1 MLPDLPLA
9 TVSAFITESGATID
23 KRWVQSLCRILKVF
37 FRYLYRVGLMTR
49 DLGKAIESPRR
60 YSLSNFPRSITWG
73 EVEQMLGKVDRRSA
87 VGKRDYAILLLL
99 VTYELRGREVA
110 ALTLI
115 LGNVKRLRKRI
126 SNSGHKKGFPLL
138 ARKGP
143 FGKRIASRTTAFA
156 QNFV

>member
-1 MLPDLPLA
+1 MGAEPVPH
-9 TVSAFITESGATID
+9 SESI
-23 KRWVQSLCRILKVF
+23 

-126 SNSGHKKGFPLL
+126 SNSGHKKGSPFSSKRTIWEKDCL
-138 ARKGP
+138 AHHSIRAELRLIV
-143 FGKRIASRTTAFA
+143 FYDYRD
-156 QNFV
+156 V